1 MNVSERKSNGKAS
14 ELLAVIAPSWDLV
27 MLPNMTP
34 MLQNKNEPKNMNKIK
49 VRGMVNVK
57 SVRIDAIIN
66 TKRVE
71 NRQIL
76 KIVMVCAKSHSVCVR
91 GVVESFS
98 NREPSLPRA
107 TVMDILEMGVK
118 RITMEI

>member
-1 MNVSERKSNGKAS
+1 
-14 ELLAVIAPSWDLV
+14 
-27 MLPNMTP
+27 MTP

-49 VRGMVNVK
+49 VRGMVNMK
-57 SVRIDAIIN
+57 SVSSDAIIN

-76 KIVMVCAKSHSVCVR
+76 KMVMACAKSHSVCVR

-107 TVMDILEMGVK
+107 TVMAILERGVK
-118 RITMEI
+118 RMTIEM

>member
-1 MNVSERKSNGKAS
+1 
-14 ELLAVIAPSWDLV
+14 
-27 MLPNMTP
+27 MTP
-34 MLQNKNEPKNMNKIK
+34 TLQNKNEPKNINKIK

-57 SVRIDAIIN
+57 SVSIDAIIN
-66 TKRVE
+66 TRRVE

-76 KIVMVCAKSHSVCVR
+76 KMVMVCAKSHSVFVR
-91 GVVESFS
+91 GVVESFL

-107 TVMDILEMGVK
+107 TVMDILERGVK

>member
-1 MNVSERKSNGKAS
+1 
-14 ELLAVIAPSWDLV
+14 
-27 MLPNMTP
+27 MTP
-34 MLQNKNEPKNMNKIK
+34 ILQNKNEPKNMNKIR
-49 VRGMVNVK
+49 VRGIVNEK
-57 SVRIDAIIN
+57 SVSIEAIIK

-91 GVVESFS
+91 GVVESFL
-98 NREPSLPRA
+98 NKDPSLPRA
-107 TVMDILEMGVK
+107 TVIDILERGVK